1 MRQMC
6 ALQMLALVPMWT
18 GWRVKPR
25 QESQSEAVTRNQVR
39 KLRFER
45 AEGGWYD
52 RQDLGKVT
60 SRRLQLA

>member
-1 MRQMC
+1 MC

-18 GWRVKPR
+18 GWRSKTKAGISI
-25 QESQSEAVTRNQVR
+25 QEAVTRNQV
-39 KLRFER
+39 KTKIWKR

-52 RQDLGKVT
+52 RQDLRKVT